1 METMMHYKQLYAE
14 DPRFHRYVN
23 TCAKA
28 DGITVEDEL
37 MKKNIRNVGDYYEK
51 TPVTE
56 TEKATMST
64 MSGGGC

>member
-14 DPRFHRYVN
+14 DPRFHRYVD
-23 TCAKA
+23 TCAKD

-37 MKKNIRNVGDYYEK
+37 MKKNIRNVGDYYAK
-51 TPVTE
+51 TPITE
-56 TEKATMST
+56 TEKATMCT